1 MVIIWSNPAR
11 EDLRLIYNYIA
22 HDSKHYAKRVI
33 QDIADKAKVLI
44 DLPGLG
50 RVVPEIG
57 EENVR
62 EIGMYSYRI
71 MYEVMGDTIV
81 IHGVIH
87 KRRHFKANDLHRQD

>member
-11 EDLRLIYNYIA
+11 EDLRLIYQYIA
-22 HDSKHYAKRVI
+22 HDSKRYAKRVI

-44 DLPGLG
+44 DLPSLG

-57 EENVR
+57 EESVR

-71 MYEVMGDTIV
+71 VYEVMGDTII

-87 KRRHFKANDLHRQD
+87 KRRHFKSNDLQRQD